1 MVQYNFKK
9 ITVVPPGKDFIDI
22 ILSRTQRQTPTV
34 VHKGYAINRI
44 RQFYMRKV
52 RYTQQNFYE
61 KLSTIIDEFPR
72 LDDIHPFYG
81 DLLHVLYNKDH
92 YKLALGQINTARNI
106 IAKISKDY
114 LRLLKYGDTLYR
126 CKCLKVAA
134 LGRMCTVL
142 KRISPSLAYLEQIRQ
157 HMARLPSIDPN
168 TRTILICGYPNV
180 GKSSF
185 MNKVTRADVDV
196 QPYAFTTKSLFVGH
210 ADYKYLRYQVIDTPG
225 ILDRPFEDRNIIEMC
240 SITALAHLRA
250 AVLFFLDISGSC
262 GYTIAQQAALFHS
275 IKSLFMNKPLV
286 IVCNKTDLQPLDGL
300 SEEDMKLVMEMKS
313 EAMKTIPQGGDP
325 SEEGVLLTMSALTD
339 EGVMAVKNAACERLL
354 EQRVEIKMKSKKIN
368 DCLNR
373 FHVAM
378 PKPRDN
384 RDRPT
389 CIPQAVVEAQAIAAA
404 KEKKKL
410 ERDLENENGGAG
422 VYSASLKKHYLLADD
437 EWKEDILPEI
447 LDGHNVADFLD
458 PDILERCEE
467 LEREEGLRLEEE
479 AAQDA
484 FMIDGHDELTE
495 EQREILG
502 KIRKKKAMLIQEHRM
517 KKSTAES
524 RPIVPRKHDKDRKF
538 TTKRM
543 GRQLTSMGVDPTA
556 AVNRLRSQS
565 RGRKRERSLSRADG
579 DNAMDVDGQHSDK
592 KLRTRSRSR
601 SKSRPIEE
609 VVPGDGIRDVA
620 QKKKAIKKSRDSVK
634 NRNKEARRGEA
645 DRVIPTLKPKHLFSG
660 KRGIASPSGSSIP
673 AGSTSTPPPLPYP
686 HLPSPPLPSHPMSAA
701 AMPAHT
707 ASISTTRRRVASASL
722 TRPFDGRGAGR
733 SRQ

>member
-34 VHKGYAINRI
+34 VHKGYAISRI

-52 RYTQQNFYE
+52 RYSQQNFYE

-114 LRLLKYGDTLYR
+114 LRLLKYGDSLYR

-134 LGRMCTVL
+134 LGRMCTVV

-168 TRTILICGYPNV
+168 TRTVLICGYPNV

-210 ADYKYLRYQVIDTPG
+210 TDYKYLRYQVIDTPG

-262 GYTIAQQAALFHS
+262 GYSIAQQAALFHS

-286 IVCNKTDLQPLDGL
+286 IVCNKTDLQPLEGL
-300 SEEDMKLVMEMKS
+300 SEDDMKLVMEMKA
-313 EAMKTIPQGGDP
+313 EALKTIIQAGGPND
-325 SEEGVLLTMSALTD
+325 EGVLLTMSTLTD
-339 EGVMAVKNAACERLL
+339 DGVMAVKNAACERLL
-354 EQRVEIKMKSKKIN
+354 EQRVDVKMKSKKMM

-373 FHVAM
+373 FHVAL

-384 RDRPT
+384 KERPV
-389 CIPQAVVEAQAIAAA
+389 CIPLAVLEARANAAA
-404 KEKKKL
+404 KEKKL
-410 ERDLENENGGAG
+410 EKDIENENGGAG
-422 VYSASLKKHYLLADD
+422 VYSASLKKHYILAND

-458 PDILERCEE
+458 PDILVRCEE
-467 LEREEGLRLEEE
+467 LEREEGLRLEEQ
-479 AAQDA
+479 AAEDA
-484 FMIDGHDELTE
+484 FQIDGHELTQ
-495 EQREILG
+495 EQKEILAQ
-502 KIRKKKAMLIQEHRM
+502 IRKKKALLIQEHRM
-517 KKSTAES
+517 KKRTAES
-524 RPIVPRKHDKDRKF
+524 RPIVPRKFDKDRKF
-538 TTKRM
+538 TTDRM
-543 GRQLTSMGVDPTA
+543 GRQLSSMGMDPSA
-556 AVNRLRSQS
+556 AMNRIRSQS
-565 RGRKRERSLSRADG
+565 RGRKRERSVSRAAADG
-579 DNAMDVDGQHSDK
+579 DGMEIDGQQSNK
-592 KLRTRSRSR
+592 KLRRTSRSRSR
-601 SKSRPIEE
+601 SRSRAPEE
-609 VVPGDGIRDVA
+609 VLPGEGFKDSE
-620 QKKKAIKKSRDSVK
+620 QKKKAIKKAKAATR

-660 KRGIASPSGSSIP
+660 KRTLGK
-673 AGSTSTPPPLPYP
+673 TS
-686 HLPSPPLPSHPMSAA
+686 
-701 AMPAHT
+701 
-707 ASISTTRRRVASASL
+707 RR
-722 TRPFDGRGAGR
+722 
-733 SRQ
+733 

>member
-22 ILSRTQRQTPTV
+22 TLSRTQRQTPTV
-34 VHKGYAINRI
+34 VHKGYAISRI

-52 RYTQQNFYE
+52 RYSQQNFYE

-106 IAKISKDY
+106 IAKIAKDY
-114 LRLLKYGDTLYR
+114 LRLLKYGDSLYR
-126 CKCLKVAA
+126 CKRLKVAA
-134 LGRMCTVL
+134 LGRMCTVV

-168 TRTILICGYPNV
+168 TRTVLICGYPNV

-210 ADYKYLRYQVIDTPG
+210 TDYKYLRYQVIDTPG

-262 GYTIAQQAALFHS
+262 GYSIAQQAALFHS

-286 IVCNKTDLQPLDGL
+286 IVCNKTDLQPLEGL
-300 SEEDMKLVMEMKS
+300 PEDDMKLIMEMKA
-313 EAMKTIPQGGDP
+313 EAMKTITQAGDP
-325 SEEGVLLTMSALTD
+325 NEEGVLLTMSTLTD
-339 EGVMAVKNAACERLL
+339 DGVMAVKNAACERLL
-354 EQRVEIKMKSKKIN
+354 EQRVDVKMKSKKMV

-373 FHVAM
+373 FHVAV

-384 RDRPT
+384 KERPV
-389 CIPQAVVEAQAIAAA
+389 CIPPAVLEARANAAA

-410 ERDLENENGGAG
+410 EKDLEQENGGAG
-422 VYSASLKKHYLLADD
+422 VYSASLKKHYILAND

-467 LEREEGLRLEEE
+467 LEREEGLRLEEQ

-484 FMIDGHDELTE
+484 FEIDGHELTD
-495 EQREILG
+495 EQKEILSQ
-502 KIRKKKAMLIQEHRM
+502 IRKKKALLIQEHRM
-517 KKSTAES
+517 KKRTAES
-524 RPIVPRKHDKDRKF
+524 RPIVPRKFDKDRKF
-538 TTKRM
+538 TTERM
-543 GRQLTSMGVDPTA
+543 GRQLSSMGLNPSA
-556 AVNRLRSQS
+556 AIARSRS
-565 RGRKRERSLSRADG
+565 RGRKRERSLSRAAADA
-579 DNAMDVDGQHSDK
+579 DAMEVDGQQSNK
-592 KLRTRSRSR
+592 KLRLGSRSRSR
-601 SKSRPIEE
+601 SRAPEE
-609 VVPGDGIRDVA
+609 VVPGEGFKDSA
-620 QKKKAIKKSRDSVK
+620 QKKKAIKKAKDATK
-634 NRNKEARRGEA
+634 KRNKDARRGEA

-660 KRGIASPSGSSIP
+660 KRTLGK
-673 AGSTSTPPPLPYP
+673 TS
-686 HLPSPPLPSHPMSAA
+686 
-701 AMPAHT
+701 
-707 ASISTTRRRVASASL
+707 RR
-722 TRPFDGRGAGR
+722 
-733 SRQ
+733 

>member
-389 CIPQAVVEAQAIAAA
+389 CIPQAVLEAQAIAAA

-538 TTKRM
+538 TTKRL

-579 DNAMDVDGQHSDK
+579 DDAMDVDGQHSDK

-660 KRGIASPSGSSIP
+660 KRGVGK
-673 AGSTSTPPPLPYP
+673 TQ
-686 HLPSPPLPSHPMSAA
+686 
-701 AMPAHT
+701 
-707 ASISTTRRRVASASL
+707 RR
-722 TRPFDGRGAGR
+722 
-733 SRQ
+733 

>member
-34 VHKGYAINRI
+34 VHKGYAISRI

-52 RYTQQNFYE
+52 RYSQQNFYE

-114 LRLLKYGDTLYR
+114 LRLLKYGDSLYR

-134 LGRMCTVL
+134 LGRMCTVV

-168 TRTILICGYPNV
+168 TRTVLICGFPNV

-210 ADYKYLRYQVIDTPG
+210 TDYKYLRYQVIDTPG

-262 GYTIAQQAALFHS
+262 GYSIAQQAALFHS

-286 IVCNKTDLQPLDGL
+286 IVCNKTDLQPLEGL
-300 SEEDMKLVMEMKS
+300 SEDDMKLVMEMKA
-313 EAMKTIPQGGDP
+313 EALKTIIQAGGPND
-325 SEEGVLLTMSALTD
+325 EGVLLTMSTLTD
-339 EGVMAVKNAACERLL
+339 DGVMAVKNAACERLL
-354 EQRVEIKMKSKKIN
+354 EQRVDVKMKSKKMM

-373 FHVAM
+373 FHVAL

-384 RDRPT
+384 KERPV
-389 CIPQAVVEAQAIAAA
+389 CIPLAVLEARANAAA
-404 KEKKKL
+404 KEKKL
-410 ERDLENENGGAG
+410 EKDIENENGGAG
-422 VYSASLKKHYLLADD
+422 VYSASLKKHYILAND

-458 PDILERCEE
+458 PDILVRCEE
-467 LEREEGLRLEEE
+467 LEREEGLRLEEQ
-479 AAQDA
+479 AAEDA
-484 FMIDGHDELTE
+484 FQIDGHELTQ
-495 EQREILG
+495 EQKEILAQ
-502 KIRKKKAMLIQEHRM
+502 IRKKKALLIQEHRM
-517 KKSTAES
+517 KKRTAES
-524 RPIVPRKHDKDRKF
+524 RPIVPRKFDKDRKF
-538 TTKRM
+538 TTDRM
-543 GRQLTSMGVDPTA
+543 GRQLSSMGMDPSA
-556 AVNRLRSQS
+556 AMNRIRSQS
-565 RGRKRERSLSRADG
+565 RGRKRERSVSRAAADG
-579 DNAMDVDGQHSDK
+579 DGMEIDGQQSNK
-592 KLRTRSRSR
+592 KLRRTSRSRSR
-601 SKSRPIEE
+601 SRSRAPEE
-609 VVPGDGIRDVA
+609 VLPGEGFKDSE
-620 QKKKAIKKSRDSVK
+620 QKKKAIKKAKAATR

-660 KRGIASPSGSSIP
+660 KRTLGK
-673 AGSTSTPPPLPYP
+673 TS
-686 HLPSPPLPSHPMSAA
+686 
-701 AMPAHT
+701 
-707 ASISTTRRRVASASL
+707 RR
-722 TRPFDGRGAGR
+722 
-733 SRQ
+733 

>member
-34 VHKGYAINRI
+34 VHKGYAISRI

-52 RYTQQNFYE
+52 RYSQQNFYE

-114 LRLLKYGDTLYR
+114 LRLLKYGDSLYR

-134 LGRMCTVL
+134 LGRMCTVV

-168 TRTILICGYPNV
+168 TRTVLICGYPNV

-210 ADYKYLRYQVIDTPG
+210 TDYKYLRYQVIDTPG

-262 GYTIAQQAALFHS
+262 GYSIAQQAALFHS

-286 IVCNKTDLQPLDGL
+286 IVCNKTDLQPLEGL
-300 SEEDMKLVMEMKS
+300 SEDDMKLVMEMKA
-313 EAMKTIPQGGDP
+313 EALKTIIQAGGPND
-325 SEEGVLLTMSALTD
+325 EGVLLTMSTLTD
-339 EGVMAVKNAACERLL
+339 DGVMAVKNAACERLL
-354 EQRVEIKMKSKKIN
+354 EQRVDVKMKSKKMM

-373 FHVAM
+373 FHVAL

-384 RDRPT
+384 KERPV
-389 CIPQAVVEAQAIAAA
+389 CIPLAVLEARANAAA
-404 KEKKKL
+404 KEKKL
-410 ERDLENENGGAG
+410 EKDIENENGGAG
-422 VYSASLKKHYLLADD
+422 VYSASLKKHYILAND

-458 PDILERCEE
+458 PDILVRCEE
-467 LEREEGLRLEEE
+467 LEREEGLRLEEQ
-479 AAQDA
+479 AAEDA
-484 FMIDGHDELTE
+484 FQIDGHELTQ
-495 EQREILG
+495 EQKEILAQ
-502 KIRKKKAMLIQEHRM
+502 IRKKKALLIQEHRM
-517 KKSTAES
+517 KKRTAES
-524 RPIVPRKHDKDRKF
+524 RPIVPRKFDKDRKF
-538 TTKRM
+538 TTDRM
-543 GRQLTSMGVDPTA
+543 GRQLSSMGMDPSA
-556 AVNRLRSQS
+556 AMNRIRSQS
-565 RGRKRERSLSRADG
+565 RGRKRERSVSRAAADG
-579 DNAMDVDGQHSDK
+579 DGMEIDGQQSNK
-592 KLRTRSRSR
+592 KLRRTSRSRSR
-601 SKSRPIEE
+601 SRAPEE
-609 VVPGDGIRDVA
+609 VLPGEGFKDSE
-620 QKKKAIKKSRDSVK
+620 QKKKAIKKAKAATR

-660 KRGIASPSGSSIP
+660 KRTLGK
-673 AGSTSTPPPLPYP
+673 TS
-686 HLPSPPLPSHPMSAA
+686 
-701 AMPAHT
+701 
-707 ASISTTRRRVASASL
+707 RR
-722 TRPFDGRGAGR
+722 
-733 SRQ
+733 

>member
-34 VHKGYAINRI
+34 VHKGYAISRI

-52 RYTQQNFYE
+52 RYSQQNFYE

-114 LRLLKYGDTLYR
+114 LRLLKYGDSLYR

-134 LGRMCTVL
+134 LGRMCTVV
-142 KRISPSLAYLEQIRQ
+142 KRISPSFAYLEQIRQ

-168 TRTILICGYPNV
+168 TRTVLICGYPNV

-210 ADYKYLRYQVIDTPG
+210 TDYKYLRYQVIDTPG

-262 GYTIAQQAALFHS
+262 GYSIAQQAALFHS

-286 IVCNKTDLQPLDGL
+286 IVCNKTDLQPLEGL
-300 SEEDMKLVMEMKS
+300 SEDDMKLVMEMKA
-313 EAMKTIPQGGDP
+313 EALKTIIQAGGPND
-325 SEEGVLLTMSALTD
+325 EGVLLTMSTLTD
-339 EGVMAVKNAACERLL
+339 DGVMAVKNAACERLL
-354 EQRVEIKMKSKKIN
+354 EQRVDVKMKSKKMM

-373 FHVAM
+373 FHVAL

-384 RDRPT
+384 KERPV
-389 CIPQAVVEAQAIAAA
+389 CIPLAVLEARANAAA
-404 KEKKKL
+404 KEKKL
-410 ERDLENENGGAG
+410 EKDIENENGGAG
-422 VYSASLKKHYLLADD
+422 VYSASLKKHYILAND

-458 PDILERCEE
+458 PDILVRCEE
-467 LEREEGLRLEEE
+467 LEREEGLRLEEQ
-479 AAQDA
+479 AAEDA
-484 FMIDGHDELTE
+484 FQIDGHELTQ
-495 EQREILG
+495 EQKEILAQ
-502 KIRKKKAMLIQEHRM
+502 IRKKKALLIQEHRM
-517 KKSTAES
+517 KKRTAES
-524 RPIVPRKHDKDRKF
+524 RPIVPRKFDKDRKF
-538 TTKRM
+538 TTDRM
-543 GRQLTSMGVDPTA
+543 GRQLSSMGMDPSA
-556 AVNRLRSQS
+556 AMNRIRSQS
-565 RGRKRERSLSRADG
+565 RGRKRERSVSRAAADG
-579 DNAMDVDGQHSDK
+579 DGMEIDGQQSNK
-592 KLRTRSRSR
+592 KLRRTSRSRSR
-601 SKSRPIEE
+601 SRSRAPEE
-609 VVPGDGIRDVA
+609 VLPGEGFKDSE
-620 QKKKAIKKSRDSVK
+620 QKKKAIKKAKAATR

-660 KRGIASPSGSSIP
+660 KRTLGK
-673 AGSTSTPPPLPYP
+673 TS
-686 HLPSPPLPSHPMSAA
+686 
-701 AMPAHT
+701 
-707 ASISTTRRRVASASL
+707 RR
-722 TRPFDGRGAGR
+722 
-733 SRQ
+733 